1 MLNECMIV
9 HIYIYIYYIFACNIY
24 MIYIYIYI
32 YVLIKAEIDSWHTRR
47 AKQQAQSKK
56 HKI

>member
-1 MLNECMIV
+1 MYDCAY
-9 HIYIYIYYIFACNIY
+9 IYIYILYICMQYIY
-24 MIYIYIYI
+24 DIYIYI

-47 AKQQAQSKK
+47 AKQQAQSKE